1 MRITW
6 YHHSMTIYA
15 LAYSN
20 NTVNE
25 SKTPSEGEI
34 KRFYSERKIVQIDH
48 GVNNEYS
55 IRDISPY
62 DYSKKNKLDNK
73 TEAKAY

>member
-1 MRITW
+1 
-6 YHHSMTIYA
+6 MTIYA

-25 SKTPSEGEI
+25 SEIPSEDEI
-34 KRFYSERKIVQIDH
+34 KRFYSERKIVQTNR
-48 GVNNEYS
+48 GASNEYS
-55 IRDISPY
+55 VRDISPY

-73 TEAKAY
+73 TKAKSH